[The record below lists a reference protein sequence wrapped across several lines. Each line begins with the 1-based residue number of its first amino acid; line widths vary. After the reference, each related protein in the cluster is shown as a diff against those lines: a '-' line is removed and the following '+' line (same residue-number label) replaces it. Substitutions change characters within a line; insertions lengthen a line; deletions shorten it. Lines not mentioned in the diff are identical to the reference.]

1 MAIGEDQVWALA
13 YHRKSAHLSLQ
24 QLSQGL
30 DSASISQTAMEL
42 SVTDSCVCTEALHH
56 TGSKWKLAP
65 EAVLSHAGTPVV
77 PEHTLAFGQPVLL
90 SHKQNSGEW
99 PHLQFISAQNPGPD
113 FGDL

>member
-1 MAIGEDQVWALA
+1 
-13 YHRKSAHLSLQ
+13 
-24 QLSQGL
+24 
-30 DSASISQTAMEL
+30 MEL

-56 TGSKWKLAP
+56 TESKWKLAP